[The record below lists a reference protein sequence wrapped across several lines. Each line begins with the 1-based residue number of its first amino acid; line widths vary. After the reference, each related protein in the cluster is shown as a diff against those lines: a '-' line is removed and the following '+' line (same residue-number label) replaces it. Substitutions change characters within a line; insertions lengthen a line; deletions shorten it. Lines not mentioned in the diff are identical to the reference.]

1 MHRIVDITVTP
12 LVYDMPAARAYGN
25 ARGLTSRRAAFLVQ
39 VVTDDGVVGIG
50 ETFGLA
56 PAATLGYL
64 ETIKPFYIGQ
74 DLFSHPFIWNR
85 IVGAIYHLR
94 VQNQMTA
101 LAGGINIAIYDAMGK
116 LLGLPVHKLLGGAER
131 DRVPVYASGG
141 YISENPKGQ
150 LEHQLEAA
158 VRHPHAAYKIKI
170 GTGPQADAARCRLAR
185 DIIGEGPL
193 LMVDVNGNYT
203 ADTAAESM
211 ARITDSGIHWYE
223 EPLPPEDFAGLAR
236 LATMRRHG
244 GDTMRI
250 ATGEAHFTA
259 HEYKRLLDTG
269 AVDVLMPDLNLCGG
283 FTEGKN
289 AALLTTLY
297 GARISPHVWGSGIG
311 LAAAVHFVASLP
323 PTPHTRHVPF
333 PAMVEYDVGE
343 NALRD
348 GVLAE
353 PLTLVD
359 GTLPVPQ
366 GPGLGIT
373 LDPDAVRRYTLR

>member
-101 LAGGINIAIYDAMGK
+101 LAGGINIAIFDAMGK
-116 LLGLPVHKLLGGAER
+116 LLGLPVHKLLGGAET

-141 YISENPKGQ
+141 YISDDPQGQ

-158 VRHPHAAYKIKI
+158 VAHPHNAYKIKI
-170 GTGPQADAARCRLAR
+170 GTGPEADARRCRLAR
-185 DIIGEGPL
+185 DIIGDGPL

-211 ARITDSGIHWYE
+211 ARIADSGIHWYE
-223 EPLPPEDFAGLAR
+223 EPLPPEDFAGLER
-236 LATMRRHG
+236 LARMRRHG

-259 HEYKRLLDTG
+259 FEYRRLLETG

-289 AALLTTLY
+289 AALLATLY

-311 LAAAVHFVASLP
+311 LAAAVQFVASLP

-343 NALRD
+343 NPLRD
-348 GVLAE
+348 RVLAE
-353 PLTLVD
+353 PLILTD
-359 GTLPVPQ
+359 GMLPVPQ
-366 GPGLGIT
+366 GPGLGIP
-373 LDPDAVRRYTLR
+373 LDADAVRHYTMR